1 MSWGI
6 EKRAW
11 GGMQYFSSIYAA
23 AAAAVYCSTRTK
35 TVCTKTRPKSR
46 LPFVFLAQK
55 YKKHAENTKCSSKTR
70 SKSSYFSHFSSY
82 LFKNTITTNKQKIRR
97 AISIFPPKKDGFSN
111 QLQKFSPKIS
121 FKCTSYFKWQIWLQ
135 VENIPR
141 KKCCKT
147 FLFVCY
153 RHLRPWLGP
162 VPGYILHIPLIYTP
176 SIRPDSDSVYCL
188 NKLSTIASN
197 SIYIR
202 NQLPQICTRL
212 PRCVY
217 LFLSCHIY
225 IFLQIWKAFD
235 MFWWKE
241 MFLFLIQN
249 MKATSET
256 RNECP
261 LTRNL
266 YFPSNF
272 WGKKDIKSHYDD
284 DDGKLKCF
292 Q

>member
-11 GGMQYFSSIYAA
+11 GGMQYFSSIYAGA
-23 AAAAVYCSTRTK
+23 AAAAATAAAAVAVYCSTRTK

-135 VENIPR
+135 VENKPR
-141 KKCCKT
+141 KK
-147 FLFVCY
+147 V
-153 RHLRPWLGP
+153 
-162 VPGYILHIPLIYTP
+162 
-176 SIRPDSDSVYCL
+176 
-188 NKLSTIASN
+188 
-197 SIYIR
+197 
-202 NQLPQICTRL
+202 
-212 PRCVY
+212 
-217 LFLSCHIY
+217 
-225 IFLQIWKAFD
+225 LQN
-235 MFWWKE
+235 
-241 MFLFLIQN
+241 FLICLLP
-249 MKATSET
+249 AFAALVRACAS
-256 RNECP
+256 
-261 LTRNL
+261 
-266 YFPSNF
+266 
-272 WGKKDIKSHYDD
+272 I
-284 DDGKLKCF
+284 
-292 Q
+292 